1 MKEIRKKKVSF
12 NDNIEIKFLYDDQE
26 VIEYR
31 KKFWEV
37 YAIDR
42 KRFNDRIKYSSVL
55 IIPILEKT
63 IMKIK
68 PIINI
73 I

>member
-1 MKEIRKKKVSF
+1 MKEIRKKKVTF

-55 IIPILEKT
+55 ITPILEKT

>member
-1 MKEIRKKKVSF
+1 MKEIRKKKVTF